1 MKPVAPYFV
10 HRFATSAVMLVL
22 ATSTTLAQ
30 TPTSAEAIPAG
41 ATAKEVRGL
50 VVLRISGEL
59 LDRTLASDINKQDD
73 VDMMV
78 VGVRARGPSRTSGKS
93 TVQPKP
99 AANEAAFQV
108 TVTGE
113 SRSDTRGR
121 SGPAI
126 VNSRS
131 VTKWQVDKTIRFEN
145 GKFVTRPGTIESQT
159 NLWSTGIGST
169 LPGLRGRL
177 VKRIGTERELE
188 LRPAATRSVDR
199 QTSEKVL
206 AEVDHTID
214 QKINDLNKRIQSEA
228 VLAKLLPLLDSSLVN
243 MSTNETCI
251 HLAFFGAEASTA
263 TVCPLDRLEPAETEL
278 WINASM
284 LPTALP
290 APPALPDGAQNWIN
304 QNLLGIT
311 LPEIALPVP
320 LADDKGAL
328 PPMTVQLVDDWI
340 VLRTEG
346 PKGDEIESRKLASKG
361 KQTSIANV
369 EK

>member
-1 MKPVAPYFV
+1 MKRVAPYPSY
-10 HRFATSAVMLVL
+10 RLTIFATAMLAVSPAFAQSSA
-22 ATSTTLAQ
+22 
-30 TPTSAEAIPAG
+30 PAEEIPSG
-41 ATAKEVRGL
+41 AAAHEVRGL

-78 VGVRARGPSRTSGKS
+78 VGVRARGPSHTEGKS
-93 TVQPKP
+93 NVQPKP
-99 AANEAAFQV
+99 AANQAAFQV

-113 SRSDTRGR
+113 SRADTRGR

-159 NLWSTGIGST
+159 DLWSTGIGST

-177 VKRIGTERELE
+177 VKRIGVRKELE

-214 QKINDLNKRIQSEA
+214 QKINDLNERIQSEA
-228 VLAKLLPLLDSSLVN
+228 VLAKLLPLLDSSMVH
-243 MSTNETCI
+243 MSTNEACI
-251 HLAFFGAEASTA
+251 HLAFFGVEASTA
-263 TVCPLDRLEPAETEL
+263 TICPLNRLEPAETEL

-290 APPALPDGAQNWIN
+290 APPALPEGAQSWIN
-304 QNLLGIT
+304 QNLLGIK
-311 LPEIALPVP
+311 LPELALPVP
-320 LADDKGAL
+320 LAADKGAL

-346 PKGDEIESRKLASKG
+346 PKEPAVAKSPQPRSATGLMQVSS
-361 KQTSIANV
+361 SP
-369 EK
+369 

>member
-1 MKPVAPYFV
+1 MKRVALVPGYG
-10 HRFATSAVMLVL
+10 FATFALMAVSPTFAQP
-22 ATSTTLAQ
+22 AT
-30 TPTSAEAIPAG
+30 PPEEVPAD
-41 ATAKEVRGL
+41 AAAKEIRGL

-78 VGVRARGPSRTSGKS
+78 VGVRARGPSQTSGKS
-93 TVQPKP
+93 KVQPKP

-113 SRSDTRGR
+113 SRADTRGR

-131 VTKWQVDKTIRFEN
+131 VTTWQVDKTIRFEN
-145 GKFVTRPGTIESQT
+145 GKFVTRPGTIESHT
-159 NLWSTGIGST
+159 DLWSTGIGSS

-177 VKRIGTERELE
+177 VKRIGVRKELE

-199 QTSEKVL
+199 QTSDKVL

-214 QKINDLNKRIQSEA
+214 QKIHELNERIQSEA

-263 TVCPLDRLEPAETEL
+263 TICPLDRLEPAETEL

-290 APPALPDGAQNWIN
+290 APPALPEGAQNWIN
-304 QNLLGIT
+304 QNLLGIK
-311 LPEIALPVP
+311 LPELPLPVP
-320 LADDKGAL
+320 LADNKSAL

-346 PKGDEIESRKLASKG
+346 PKEPTVAKRAAQPSATRLM
-361 KQTSIANV
+361 QVTSSP
-369 EK
+369 